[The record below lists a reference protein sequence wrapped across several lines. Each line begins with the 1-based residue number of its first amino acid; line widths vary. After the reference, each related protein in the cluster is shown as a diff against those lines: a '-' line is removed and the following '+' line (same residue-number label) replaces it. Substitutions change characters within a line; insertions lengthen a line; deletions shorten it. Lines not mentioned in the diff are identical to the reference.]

1 MIALPRNESHVTKH
15 TWVLDIESR
24 DPDEVRIP
32 LWITAPAF
40 GPDPV
45 QVGSFVADT
54 VTFEVTEEAETTTVI
69 ALVAGPGS
77 HPESFRE
84 LTGFNLTRRNEDEP
98 EKNAPEWILNIARQ
112 VISPGFRY
120 LLLEE
125 GS

>member
-1 MIALPRNESHVTKH
+1 MIALPRHESHVTKH
-15 TWVLDIESR
+15 TWIVDIETR

-40 GPDPV
+40 GPEPV
-45 QVGSFVADT
+45 QIASFVADT
-54 VTFEVTEEAETTTVI
+54 ITFEVTEDAETTTVL
-69 ALVAGPGS
+69 ALVAGPGRS
-77 HPESFRE
+77 ELDIRE
-84 LTGFNLTRRNEDEP
+84 LVAFNLCALHENEP